1 MSRSAHYLAIDLGS
15 SSGRVILG
23 SLTDDRLVLSEIHR
37 FANGPVCLPDGLH
50 WDVLRL
56 WDEVKQGITI
66 TAGKHPEGIT
76 SIGVDSWGVDY
87 ALLDPMGVLIGNPY
101 HYRDSQTNGMM
112 DKVFQRVPREEIFA
126 QTGIQFLQINTL
138 YQLFSMVSNHPQ
150 MLLSAR
156 TFLMIP
162 DLFNYWLTG
171 QMACEL
177 TDSTTTQFYNPV
189 NRNWAYSLL
198 ERMNI
203 PTAIFPE
210 VVPPGTVLG
219 RILPELARETGAG
232 EVPVITTP
240 SHDTAAAVA
249 AVPGLE
255 PHFAWIS
262 SGTWSI
268 MGAEVAAPVINA
280 QALAC
285 NLTNEGGVAGTW
297 RLCKNI
303 MGLWLVQECKR
314 TWAAQGE
321 ELTYDAITHSAT
333 QAKPFQAVIDPD
345 SAEFLVPGN
354 MPERIRAYCQRTGQS
369 VPQTK
374 GEIVRCALESIALK
388 YRWVLEKLEALLGYR
403 LEPLY
408 IVGGGSKN
416 ILLNQLV
423 ANATER
429 VIMIGPAEATATG
442 NIMMQA
448 IALGQFANIYEA
460 RDVVRRSFAMQTYEP
475 TDRSSW
481 KEAYGRLLEMK
492 EKYA

>member
-1 MSRSAHYLAIDLGS
+1 MTRSAHYLAIDVGS
-15 SSGRVILG
+15 ESGRAILG
-23 SLTDDRLVLSEIHR
+23 SLADDRLVLSEIHR
-37 FANGPVCLPDGLH
+37 FANGPVRLPDGLH

-56 WDEVKQGITI
+56 WSEIKQGIAI
-66 TAGKHPEGIT
+66 AAGKHPEGIA
-76 SIGVDSWGVDY
+76 SISVDTWGVDY
-87 ALLDPMGVLIGNPY
+87 ALLDPIGALLGNPY

-112 DKVFQRVPREEIFA
+112 EKAFLRVPCEEIFA
-126 QTGIQFLQINTL
+126 QTGIQFMQINTL
-138 YQLFSMVSNHPQ
+138 YQLFSMVLNHPQ
-150 MLLSAR
+150 MLKSAR

-177 TDSTTTQFYNPV
+177 TDSTTTQFYNPGS
-189 NRNWAYSLL
+189 RNWAYPLL
-198 ERMNI
+198 ESMNI

-210 VVPPGTVLG
+210 VVQPGTVLG
-219 RILPELARETGAG
+219 QILPAILQETGAKQI
-232 EVPVITTP
+232 PVIAIA
-240 SHDTAAAVA
+240 SHDTASAVA
-249 AVPGLE
+249 AVPGQD

-268 MGAEVAAPVINA
+268 MGTEVATPVIND
-280 QALAC
+280 QALAL
-285 NLTNEGGVAGTW
+285 NLTNEGGVSGTW
-297 RLCKNI
+297 QLSKNI
-303 MGLWLVQECKR
+303 MGLWVVQECKR

-321 ELTYDAITHSAT
+321 ELSYDEITHLAT

-345 SAEFLVPGN
+345 SAEFLLPGN
-354 MPERIRAYCQRTGQS
+354 MPERIRTYCQRTGQK

-423 ANATER
+423 ADATER
-429 VIMIGPAEATATG
+429 VIMIGPVEATATG

-475 TDRSSW
+475 TDRSGW
-481 KEAYGRLLEMK
+481 EEAYGRLLEMK
-492 EKYA
+492 GKYD